1 MADRWSCA
9 STTGVHPRGRLCSI
23 YRGGAPVRLG
33 SQGLAWSPCTSW
45 ISETAPDISL
55 TQRCGRRAS
64 AGLKPNR
71 RVYPN
76 GTDGHAEQGCAPPS
90 QSHSRE
96 GLLFARTGWFR
107 VKPQSCGTDYE
118 SSTHKITG

>member
-9 STTGVHPRGRLCSI
+9 STTGAHPRGRLCST
-23 YRGGAPVRLG
+23 YRGGVPVRLG

-45 ISETAPDISL
+45 ISENAPDISL

-71 RVYPN
+71 RVYPAD
-76 GTDGHAEQGCAPPS
+76 TVAHLALDLRRLPLPFLEQVIP
-90 QSHSRE
+90 
-96 GLLFARTGWFR
+96 ARL
-107 VKPQSCGTDYE
+107 
-118 SSTHKITG
+118 I

>member
-9 STTGVHPRGRLCSI
+9 STTGVHPGGRLCST

-71 RVYPN
+71 KGYPCVSLARPDCAAAGVYPC
-76 GTDGHAEQGCAPPS
+76 GQVAHA
-90 QSHSRE
+90 
-96 GLLFARTGWFR
+96 L
-107 VKPQSCGTDYE
+107 CGNVTVLAILE
-118 SSTHKITG
+118 AA